1 MIWLGPELL
10 KAGDY
15 TLYGFSLASIF
26 AFSLR
31 SLCVLLCGF
40 ILSGLPQWH
49 LPHPITENSMP
60 LNSPFQEESLAFDSS
75 ASFQHSSHKA
85 KSHISANEEASF

>member
-15 TLYGFSLASIF
+15 TLYGFSLAPIF

-31 SLCVLLCGF
+31 SLVFSCVAF
-40 ILSGLPQWH
+40 ILTCLPQWH
-49 LPHPITENSMP
+49 LPHPITEISMP
-60 LNSPFQEESLAFDSS
+60 LKFPFQEECLAFDSS
-75 ASFQHSSHKA
+75 ASSEFSSPKA
-85 KSHISANEEASF
+85 KSHITANEEANF